1 MSKGRPWHISLFGGE
16 IVKWKPTTRGR
27 IDADQTADL
36 VENQRHCEKLM
47 RGDRGFAPDE
57 TQSGLNRL
65 HKRSAIARARSAAFT
80 AAFPEFFRAARAW
93 QPSPRAPGQPSR
105 RDRSPAVSPCRP

>member
-27 IDADQTADL
+27 IDPDQTADL

-65 HKRSAIARARSAAFT
+65 HKRSAIARAPVGCFYSGISGMFSGSTSLAAV
-80 AAFPEFFRAARAW
+80 AATTC
-93 QPSPRAPGQPSR
+93 S
-105 RDRSPAVSPCRP
+105 